1 MYICESSQPSNDAC
15 QPINCSLN
23 EKPADARFVSTGSTT
38 TLNSTDA
45 SSGYVAIDRHPNFF
59 ADYEMLRTILGA
71 GGHGIVRECIHRA
84 SGEKYAVKTIE
95 KSKIARH
102 DHIRREIELLCSID
116 HPGIMKIV
124 DFYEDA
130 ACVHII
136 TEMYTG
142 GELFDAVINNT
153 TEHGCLPE
161 FAAVEIIKS
170 LLEAVRYLHDNDIV
184 HRDIKA
190 ENILFVDEECSSI
203 KLIDFGLSRN
213 HGQNDAYTTNPV
225 GSPYYQSP
233 GILTHKYDR
242 SCDLWS
248 IGVLTYILI
257 CGYPPFNGASN
268 DEVHNATLDGNVVFE
283 ERIWGKF
290 SRESIDFVRKLLC
303 TDARKIGTA
312 AEALDHPWIVHS

>member
-1 MYICESSQPSNDAC
+1 MTLASQSIAHSTRSQLMLDSSLLVPLQPST
-15 QPINCSLN
+15 QLM
-23 EKPADARFVSTGSTT
+23 PAA
-38 TLNSTDA
+38 A
-45 SSGYVAIDRHPNFF
+45 
-59 ADYEMLRTILGA
+59 MLRSIDTQIFLQTTKCYAPSLVPEVMGSCA
-71 GGHGIVRECIHRA
+71 NRECIHRA

-95 KSKIARH
+95 KSKIARQ

-190 ENILFVDEECSSI
+190 ENILFADEECSSI

-213 HGQNDAYTTNPV
+213 HGQNDAYMTNPV
-225 GSPYYQSP
+225 GSLYYQSP

-257 CGYPPFNGASN
+257 CGYPPFNVASN

-290 SRESIDFVRKLLC
+290 SRESIDFVSKLLC